1 MFTYMDCNSR
11 EVILRLSYEQIME
24 ILVGL
29 SDCDTKKEL
38 FNSLKISSRK
48 NKIFHQQLLTYEN
61 SCGTIS
67 T

>member
-11 EVILRLSYEQIME
+11 EVSMRMTYEQVME
-24 ILVGL
+24 ILTCL
-29 SDCDTKKEL
+29 PDCDTKKEL

-61 SCGTIS
+61 SCGTIN

>member
-38 FNSLKISSRK
+38 FKSLEISSRK
-48 NKIFHQQLLTYEN
+48 NKIFHKNLLTYEK
-61 SCGTIS
+61 SRGTIN

>member
-38 FNSLKISSRK
+38 FNSLEISSRK
-48 NKIFHQQLLTYEN
+48 NKIFHKNLLTYEK
-61 SCGTIS
+61 SCGTIN